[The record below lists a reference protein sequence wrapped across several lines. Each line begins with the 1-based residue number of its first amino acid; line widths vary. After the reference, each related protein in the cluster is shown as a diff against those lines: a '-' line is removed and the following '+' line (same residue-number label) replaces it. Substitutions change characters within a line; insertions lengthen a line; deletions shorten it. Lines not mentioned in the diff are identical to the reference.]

1 MSKLNHLY
9 RAEKILFFNKHI
21 RNGGY
26 CIEWLS
32 ALVEGTILTQ
42 YVSTQE
48 KCLNDCTFRKMCKSD
63 FRSIVFIQCENVV
76 VAFSAECP
84 KFCQYILIKDKI
96 LKVF

>member
-32 ALVEGTILTQ
+32 ALVEGTILTH
-42 YVSTQE
+42 YDTQE
-48 KCLNDCTFRKMCKSD
+48 KCLNDPTFHKMC
-63 FRSIVFIQCENVV
+63 RRHL
-76 VAFSAECP
+76 
-84 KFCQYILIKDKI
+84 LIF
-96 LKVF
+96 VQ

>member
-1 MSKLNHLY
+1 MVKLRQN
-9 RAEKILFFNKHI
+9 ILFSQTHQKW
-21 RNGGY
+21 GDTVT
-26 CIEWLS
+26 EWLS

-84 KFCQYILIKDKI
+84 KFC
-96 LKVF
+96 